1 MLIILTNNYVEE
13 GKPYQNGFIH
23 SRMLYY
29 LKNGVDA
36 QVFVLNSKR
45 EHLQY
50 EYEGVRVQI
59 GDEHNLTI
67 LLEKYPEADLCIH
80 FISNSMINVLK
91 HIDVPRRIVVYVHGV
106 EALYWYERIFPGIFR
121 TPKMIL
127 SFVNYIRVNISQI
140 KACKNFFKT
149 TSHHIE
155 FIAVSEWM
163 RGIAEKN
170 WNCKG
175 RFKWHI
181 IPNFIDETRFPY
193 YEKSNQEVNK
203 MLSIRQFSTGKY
215 ANDITVKF
223 IRDLEKKIGKEM
235 FYMTFVGDGPLY
247 DSTIKPIKELC
258 NVHLE
263 RRMIPQSEIKN
274 YHASHGLFI
283 CPTRQDAQG
292 VSMCEA
298 MCSGLVPITLYNT
311 AIPEFLPDDD
321 RLKCKNVNDMEN
333 LAIRLI
339 QSPKEFLELSR
350 ICSEYIR
357 EKCSAEKTTELELQ
371 IISGNS

>member
-1 MLIILTNNYVEE
+1 MLIVITNKYVED
-13 GKPYQNGFIH
+13 GNPYQNGFIH

-29 LKNGVDA
+29 LRNNVNA
-36 QVFVLNSKR
+36 RVFVLNSKR
-45 EHLQY
+45 HPE
-50 EYEGVRVQI
+50 EYEIEGVKVQI
-59 GDEHNLTI
+59 GNEDGLVSMI
-67 LLEKYPEADLCIH
+67 EKYPNADLCIH
-80 FISNSMINVLK
+80 FISKGMINALK
-91 HIDVPRRIVVYVHGV
+91 RIKEAKRVVVFVHGV

-127 SFVNYIRVNISQI
+127 SFINYIRVNISQI
-140 KACKNFFKT
+140 KACKNFFAT

-163 RGIAEKN
+163 RDIAEKN

-175 RFKWHI
+175 EFEWHI

-193 YEKSNQEVNK
+193 CEKNDEEVNK

-223 IRDLEKKIGKEM
+223 IRDLEKKIGEDM

-263 RRMIPQSEIKN
+263 RKMIPQSEIKN

-311 AIPEFLPDDD
+311 AIPEFLPDDN
-321 RLKCKNVNDMEN
+321 RLKCKNVKDMEN

-339 QSPKEFLELSR
+339 HNPKEFLELSK

-357 EKCSAEKTTELELQ
+357 EKCSAEKTTELELR
-371 IISGNS
+371 IISGKF